1 MSFLR
6 FAMSEKRRRT
16 DIFCYTLPLASF
28 EQASLVFFFF
38 CCCCFCLMLAGSCCA
53 AHSRDCV
60 GVRVFFFFFSL
71 EVQSSSGNSCFTS
84 FSPFLRLF
92 FFFFLSRSLLSTVL
106 KSTKN
111 VHLYRSCTLVCPR
124 RGSLRTSTFCGVSP
138 LAPLSLFSFYLPS
151 ALAHDARKSRC
162 LS

>member
-1 MSFLR
+1 MRRGGEPTF
-6 FAMSEKRRRT
+6 FATLFRLPALSKRLW
-16 DIFCYTLPLASF
+16 C
-28 EQASLVFFFF
+28 FFF

-60 GVRVFFFFFSL
+60 GVRVFFFFFLRSPVL
-71 EVQSSSGNSCFTS
+71 FRKRLLHFILSISSS
-84 FSPFLRLF
+84 L